1 MVELSASSSGS
12 SSAPLC
18 ADTARE
24 RDDPIV
30 GTALHLR
37 RFLLIEHP
45 GPWPFH
51 ALESEGVVD
60 VVPGLV
66 EATREAGGR
75 SFLIRRPG
83 RRSATQGP
91 RAWAVA
97 DVGTDRILWGT
108 WERPEDLLE
117 AAGPALGADSAG
129 WSTEPT
135 LLVCAHG
142 RHDTC
147 CAVRGRPVA
156 AALSERWPEATWEC
170 SHVGGDRFAANVVV
184 LPDGTYY
191 GSLDERSAVDVVAGH
206 LAGTVDPTFLR
217 GASTMPP
224 VAQAAAAAAHE
235 RWGPARPRAVTA
247 HRCGPTGDDVW
258 DVELEAEHPLPS
270 RITARVRSV
279 VADPAVL
286 TCRAPRATAARR
298 WVVESLSAR

>member
-1 MVELSASSSGS
+1 MVQVPPPTGG
-12 SSAPLC
+12 PLC

-51 ALESEGVVD
+51 ALESEGLAD

-66 EATREAGGR
+66 GATRRAGGR

-83 RRSATQGP
+83 RRSAAQGP

-117 AAGPALGADSAG
+117 AAVPALEADSDG
-129 WSTEPT
+129 WGREPT

-156 AALSERWPEATWEC
+156 AALAERWPEATWEC

-191 GSLDERSAVDVVAGH
+191 GSLDETSSVDVVADH
-206 LAGTVDPTFLR
+206 LAGTVDPAVLR
-217 GASTMPP
+217 GSSALPP
-224 VAQAAAAAAHE
+224 VAQAVAVAAHE
-235 RWGPARPRAVTA
+235 RWGPAGPRSVMA
-247 HRCGPTGDDVW
+247 HRCASVDDDVW
-258 DVELEAEHPLPS
+258 EVELEAVSPLPT

-279 VADPAVL
+279 MADAAVL

-298 WVVESLSAR
+298 WVVEALASG